1 MGHVVNPH
9 LFRLNY
15 TVFWNIST
23 FSKKKFSIFIDL
35 KSLIIYNFF
44 NDYLNNYKNIRKI
57 KLRILKIKIS
67 FYCNNIKIFFFFIKH
82 KNLNRNF
89 KKMFNNNFK
98 LNKHYIRKLFYLNDS
113 FLLNNDKYLFNENDA
128 YQNIIYKEYNLN
140 DKNNLFK
147 NKTIDFKNLKK
158 HYKQKKNYF
167 FNEKKLNKLFV
178 NTNEK
183 NSDYSSYM
191 DANRHNHFWSYKIKK
206 ISDFNMLFETVNKY
220 KTLMN
225 KNFAEILAYYY
236 NFEYSKLRLSNFFT
250 VFNYNMYTS
259 YIERKIPF
267 IPILTDDKREFF
279 SYKEKAIAYVN
290 REENKKIFNLNFK
303 KLKFSEYVDKIIS
316 RRNRFNKN
324 YKRFKKRRFE
334 KFFKKSFFFIN
345 IKKKNIKYKNYFAN
359 KYFKLFYKKKKIEG
373 SCIFFMR
380 KYRFNYKKLRG
391 LRVNNDIKKKKLFK
405 KKKHK
410 NFKKLCIKSR
420 SKKQLF
426 PKYASSI
433 NTTLEKNC
441 FKFPK
446 KRIKLIKKYWNEYD
460 VENSDDLLDVEEYIS
475 AKKCIK
481 KENCVNLSSMNLK
494 LNLKIIKN
502 KFLLFNFIKIFLK
515 LKKKMY
521 AVFNRIYLNN
531 IAVIITI
538 CLKKY
543 SRWKF
548 TADYLNDL
556 IIVRLKQ
563 SHRIKDIMK
572 FIIKYLN
579 RILRKKRIIGYAIL
593 LKGRFSR
600 KDRAVYQLKR
610 FGKTKKT
617 NKVSIIDF
625 SNKSVNLTYSKA
637 AISIWVTRHI

>member
-98 LNKHYIRKLFYLNDS
+98 LNRHYMKKLFYLNDYFLFSNNKYS
-113 FLLNNDKYLFNENDA
+113 FYENDN
-128 YQNIIYKEYNLN
+128 YQDILYEEHNLN
-140 DKNNLFK
+140 IKNSLFK
-147 NKTIDFKNLKK
+147 NKVINLKTIRK
-158 HYKQKKNYF
+158 YYKKRNSYFLKKKSNF
-167 FNEKKLNKLFV
+167 LFI
-178 NTNEK
+178 NSNEK
-183 NSDYSSYM
+183 NSDFNYIL
-191 DANRHNHFWSYKIKK
+191 DANRYNFRVDYNVKAIINYK
-206 ISDFNMLFETVNKY
+206 SLFENMDKL
-220 KTLMN
+220 KNLIN
-225 KNFAEILAYYY
+225 KNFALILSYYY
-236 NFEYSKLRLSNFFT
+236 NYEYSDFNFSNFFDT
-250 VFNYNMYTS
+250 LNYSMYENFLEKKVPNVPIFRNEKEEVFL
-259 YIERKIPF
+259 E
-267 IPILTDDKREFF
+267 
-279 SYKEKAIAYVN
+279 KEKIIRYL
-290 REENKKIFNLNFK
+290 NKKRNLKIFNLNFEK
-303 KLKFSEYVDKIIS
+303 PNFEEYVEEIIS
-316 RRNRFNKN
+316 ERNKDNKD
-324 YKRFKKRRFE
+324 YKRFKKKRFLR
-334 KFFKKSFFFIN
+334 FFTKNFFFLN
-345 IKKKNIKYKNYFAN
+345 IKKKIAKSKSFFAN
-359 KYFKLFYKKKKIEG
+359 KHYKLFYKRKKIFKRSLVE
-373 SCIFFMR
+373 IDKDM
-380 KYRFNYKKLRG
+380 FNYKYKEAII
-391 LRVNNDIKKKKLFK
+391 VDKIKKNIFIKNKY
-405 KKKHK
+405 K
-410 NFKKLCIKSR
+410 NFKKIILNDQLENVLTFKS
-420 SKKQLF
+420 
-426 PKYASSI
+426 AD
-433 NTTLEKNC
+433 KNVT
-441 FKFPK
+441 FLK
-446 KRIKLIKKYWNEYD
+446 
-460 VENSDDLLDVEEYIS
+460 ENSLFNSEKIKYYIEENEDEENYDNFEDLLNINELSQAEDCV
-475 AKKCIK
+475 K
-481 KENCVNLSSMNLK
+481 KEKYVTLLSENLK

>member
-15 TVFWNIST
+15 TIFWNIST

-57 KLRILKIKIS
+57 KLRVLKIKIS

-89 KKMFNNNFK
+89 KKMFSNNFK
-98 LNKHYIRKLFYLNDS
+98 LNRNYMKKLFYLNDF
-113 FLLNNDKYLFNENDA
+113 FLLNNDKYLFNENDS
-128 YQNIIYKEYNLN
+128 YHDILYKEYNLSV
-140 DKNNLFK
+140 KNSLFK
-147 NKTIDFKNLKK
+147 NKIINLKTIKKYYKKKSNYFFKKKSNFLFINSKEKNLDFNYILDANKYNFRVDCNVKTIINYKSLFENMNNFKNL
-158 HYKQKKNYF
+158 
-167 FNEKKLNKLFV
+167 
-178 NTNEK
+178 
-183 NSDYSSYM
+183 
-191 DANRHNHFWSYKIKK
+191 I
-206 ISDFNMLFETVNKY
+206 
-220 KTLMN
+220 N
-225 KNFAEILAYYY
+225 KNFAGILSYYY
-236 NFEYSKLRLSNFFT
+236 NYEYADFNFSNFFDIL
-250 VFNYNMYTS
+250 NYNMYENFLEKKVPNVP
-259 YIERKIPF
+259 IFNNEKEEIFLEKERI
-267 IPILTDDKREFF
+267 IRYL
-279 SYKEKAIAYVN
+279 
-290 REENKKIFNLNFK
+290 NKKKNVKIFNLNFEK
-303 KLKFSEYVDKIIS
+303 PNFEEYVEKIIS
-316 RRNRFNKN
+316 RRNKNNKD
-324 YKRFKKRRFE
+324 YKRFKKKRFLR
-334 KFFKKSFFFIN
+334 FFVKDLFFLN
-345 IKKKNIKYKNYFAN
+345 IKKVSKSKNFFAN
-359 KYFKLFYKKKKIEG
+359 KYFKWFY
-373 SCIFFMR
+373 
-380 KYRFNYKKLRG
+380 
-391 LRVNNDIKKKKLFK
+391 KKKKLFK
-405 KKKHK
+405 RSLVEINKDMFNYRYKESKIVDQAKKKIFIKNKYK
-410 NFKKLCIKSR
+410 NFRKIFLNDRLGNALIFR
-420 SKKQLF
+420 S
-426 PKYASSI
+426 AG
-433 NTTLEKNC
+433 KNNNN
-441 FKFPK
+441 
-446 KRIKLIKKYWNEYD
+446 IL
-460 VENSDDLLDVEEYIS
+460 
-475 AKKCIK
+475 
-481 KENCVNLSSMNLK
+481 KENNLFNSEKLKYNIDENEDNYDNFEDLSNISEFNQAESCVKKKKNYVILISENLK
-494 LNLKIIKN
+494 FNLEIIKN

-521 AVFNRIYLNN
+521 NVFNRIYLNN
-531 IAVIITI
+531 ISVIITI

-563 SHRIKDIMK
+563 NYRIRDIMR

-579 RILRKKRIIGYAIL
+579 RILKKKRIIGYAIL